1 MSSPRGKPDVPTST
15 SAAQP
20 TTAVQPTP
28 VGSKSSVNN
37 ADMYGFDAGVDDNSD
52 DDDDETEEPESEWE
66 KDRKVYEWCYVCL
79 NKLLTEIEFY
89 FPTYHIRFLFVS
101 HSLLLSMW

>member
-20 TTAVQPTP
+20 TP

-37 ADMYGFDAGVDDNSD
+37 PDMYGFDAGVDDNSD

-89 FPTYHIRFLFVS
+89 FPTYHVIFFLF
-101 HSLLLSMW
+101 LTLPLSMW